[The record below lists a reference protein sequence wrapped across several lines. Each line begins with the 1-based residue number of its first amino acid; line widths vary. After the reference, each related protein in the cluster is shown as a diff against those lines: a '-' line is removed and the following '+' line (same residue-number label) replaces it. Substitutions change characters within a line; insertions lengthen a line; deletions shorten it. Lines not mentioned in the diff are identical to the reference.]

1 MDQPITFTPHQV
13 FELIIW
19 LCGAIVSVSAAITI
33 IVKVVQ
39 KIKAPEKSQNERI
52 TKLEKKAERF
62 EQFFDNDNQRLKA
75 LEEGTIITQQS
86 ILALLS
92 HAINGNDVN
101 SLKDAKNDLEKYLT
115 RRGVYKHTLLINDLD
130 HKEDK

>member
-1 MDQPITFTPHQV
+1 MNQLITFTPQQV
-13 FELIIW
+13 FELVLW
-19 LCGAIVSVSAAITI
+19 VCGAIVSVSAAVTI

-52 TKLEKKAERF
+52 SKLEKEAERF
-62 EQFFDNDNQRLKA
+62 RQLFDNDNQRLKT

-92 HAINGNDVN
+92 HAINGNDVE
-101 SLKDAKNDLEKYLT
+101 SLKDAKNDLERYLT
-115 RRGVYKHTLLINDLD
+115 RRGVYKNEIT
-130 HKEDK
+130 